1 MTWLKM
7 IQIKANDMTDDIL
20 SGNLARW
27 NKFLVCGNNA
37 TA

>member
-1 MTWLKM
+1 M

-27 NKFLVCGNNA
+27 NKFLVCGNSA
-37 TA
+37 TV